1 MAEFAEDEEILE
13 FAIVREVDSNLFYLK
28 LAARVK
34 DPEMRKMF
42 MQLADEELEHKAKL
56 ELELMKLGRVVG
68 DKPGEPGEQGILN
81 ADETDLDVTYRDML
95 IMGMKKEETSFRLYV
110 DLAGRV
116 TDPGSKE
123 TLLSLAEEEVRHKL
137 RFQMEYEKVLKEE

>member
-1 MAEFAEDEEILE
+1 
-13 FAIVREVDSNLFYLK
+13 
-28 LAARVK
+28 
-34 DPEMRKMF
+34 
-42 MQLADEELEHKAKL
+42 
-56 ELELMKLGRVVG
+56 
-68 DKPGEPGEQGILN
+68 
-81 ADETDLDVTYRDML
+81 ML

-137 RFQMEYEKVLKEE
+137 RFQMEYDNALKED